1 MFGRLLM
8 IDSAHIRL
16 IIRTLLDSPAEP
28 SENGV
33 TINAEICMYKAL
45 TIKETSTEAKLFA
58 YNVRRF
64 TQQVEQPKLT
74 NNTFQYQ
81 PRETIYILQ
90 RSEFRSNTV
99 TPNLKDSVS
108 WTFISS
114 KTDELHSKDKIT
126 FSKKDTER
134 VAPSLRDGIAEHT
147 EGDWIDE
154 VPINTLKASAAEAA
168 HSDRMTS
175 RFFSVHSH
183 QLAPN
188 WSALGLACLLLFI
201 YL

>member
-33 TINAEICMYKAL
+33 TINAEICMYKTL

-64 TQQVEQPKLT
+64 TQQGEQPKLT

-90 RSEFRSNTV
+90 RSEFRSNSV

-108 WTFISS
+108 
-114 KTDELHSKDKIT
+114 
-126 FSKKDTER
+126 
-134 VAPSLRDGIAEHT
+134 
-147 EGDWIDE
+147 
-154 VPINTLKASAAEAA
+154 
-168 HSDRMTS
+168 
-175 RFFSVHSH
+175 
-183 QLAPN
+183 
-188 WSALGLACLLLFI
+188 
-201 YL
+201 